1 MKKSFLAILLLVA
14 SIVLQAQEAA
24 KPAGSSSSV
33 PAVPD
38 YVPQDA
44 MRYTVLLSGNKAGT
58 EAVWKTSD
66 GKVHTFSQYNDRGR
80 GPKLDGEYVLDEQG
94 LPTSTHITGND
105 YLKSPVEETF
115 TYNGKVARWKN
126 KSESG
131 ESTGENRFYASLYGS
146 NEEFAMIAR
155 ALLAHGNR
163 LKILPAGELRLD
175 KLRAEEVEIGGKK
188 QALTLYAITGLGFT
202 PVKAWFDSDN
212 NFFAAP
218 GTWFAEARE
227 GAESVLPRLLAIN
240 QEVDKARGLELA
252 KKLTASPTG
261 TVAITHVNLFD
272 SESARLIPDQTVT
285 FSGNKIV
292 AVGNNAN
299 TQGAQ
304 VIDGR
309 GKTLLPGLWDM
320 HAHVGDTDG
329 LLNIASGV
337 TTVRDLANDVDEL
350 LARRKRIENG
360 EEIGTRIV
368 MAGFLDG
375 PGPFQG
381 PTKAL
386 VSTPDEVRTWV
397 KKYHDLGYVQIKVYS
412 SIKPELVPVI
422 VEEAH
427 KNGMRVSGHI
437 PAGMIAEQ
445 AIRAGFDE
453 MQHMNFVFLNFMPD
467 VKETRNPSRFIEP
480 AKRSAGIDVN
490 SKPVK
495 DFIALLQE
503 HKTVID
509 PTLVAFEGM
518 ITARNGSPDPS
529 FASIID
535 RLPSNVRRGFL
546 TGGLPIADDATGK
559 TYRASF
565 ENWKR
570 MTKTLF
576 DNGIT
581 LVAGTDSLPGF
592 AYHRELELYSQAG
605 IPNNKVLQLATIGA
619 ARVMKKDAESGSI
632 AAGKLADMVLVEGDP
647 TKNIS
652 DIRRVR
658 TTIKDGKIYDS
669 AALLRE
675 LGVQP
680 AP

>member
-1 MKKSFLAILLLVA
+1 MSKPFLAILLLIA
-14 SIVLQAQEAA
+14 TISLPAQEPA
-24 KPAGSSSSV
+24 KPAEPSNV
-33 PAVPD
+33 PPVPD
-38 YVPQDA
+38 YVPKDA
-44 MRYTVLLSGNKAGT
+44 MRYTLLLSGNKAGM

-66 GKVHTFSQYNDRGR
+66 AKIHTFSQYNDRGR
-80 GPKLDGEYVLDEQG
+80 GPKLDGEYVLDKHG
-94 LPTSTHITGND
+94 LPKSMHITGND
-105 YLKSPVEETF
+105 YLKSPVEEIF
-115 TYNGKVARWKN
+115 TYDGKVARWKN

-146 NEEFAMIAR
+146 NEEFAMIVR
-155 ALLAHGNR
+155 ALLAHSNT

-175 KLRAEEVEIGGKK
+175 RLRTEEVEVAGKK
-188 QALTLYAITGLGFT
+188 QVLALYAITGLGFT
-202 PVKAWFDSDN
+202 PVRAWFDSDN

-227 GAESVLPRLLAIN
+227 GAEAVLPRLLEIDQA
-240 QEVDKARGLELA
+240 VDKARGLELA
-252 KKLTASPTG
+252 KKLTQSPSG

-272 SESARLIPDQTVT
+272 AENARIIPDQTVT
-285 FSGNKIV
+285 FSGNKITS
-292 AVGNNAN
+292 VGKAAN

-304 VIDGR
+304 IIDGR

-320 HAHVGDTDG
+320 HAHVGATDG
-329 LLNIASGV
+329 VLNIASGV

-360 EEIGTRIV
+360 EEIGTRIIL
-368 MAGFLDG
+368 AGILDG

-386 VSTPDEVRTWV
+386 VDTPEEVRAWV

-412 SIKPELVPVI
+412 SIKPELVPLI

-480 AKRSAGIDVN
+480 AKRSAGIDVD
-490 SKPVK
+490 SKQVK
-495 DFIALLQE
+495 EFIGLLQE

-518 ITARNGSPDPS
+518 ITARSGSPDPS
-529 FASIID
+529 FASIIN
-535 RLPSNVRRGFL
+535 RLPSNVRRGYL
-546 TGGLPIADDATGK
+546 IGGLPVADDATDK

-570 MTKTLF
+570 MTKMLF
-576 DNGIT
+576 DSGIT

-669 AALLRE
+669 AALFHE

-680 AP
+680 AR

>member
-1 MKKSFLAILLLVA
+1 MKKSLFAVLLSIAFIPLA
-14 SIVLQAQEAA
+14 AQEAA
-24 KPAGSSSSV
+24 KPAEASNV

-38 YVPQDA
+38 YVPKDA
-44 MRYTVLLSGNKAGT
+44 LRYSVILSGNKAGT
-58 EAVWKTSD
+58 EAVWKTAD
-66 GKVHTFSQYNDRGR
+66 GKIHTLSQYNDRGR

-94 LPTSTHITGND
+94 LPKTMRIAGND
-105 YLKSPVEETF
+105 YLKSPVEETY
-115 TYNGKVARWKN
+115 TYDGNVARWKN
-126 KSESG
+126 KSEAG
-131 ESTGENRFYASLYGS
+131 ESTGANRFYASLYGS
-146 NEEFAMIAR
+146 NEEFAMLVR
-155 ALLAHGNR
+155 ALLAHSNT
-163 LKILPAGELRLD
+163 LKILPAGEVRLD
-175 KLRAEEVEIGGKK
+175 RIRAEEVEIGGKK
-188 QALTLYAITGLGFT
+188 KVLTLYSINGLGFT
-202 PVKAWFDSDN
+202 PVRAWFDEDN

-218 GTWFAEARE
+218 GSWFAEARE
-227 GAESVLPRLLAIN
+227 GAESVLPRLLVID
-240 QEVDKARGLELA
+240 QEIEKARSLELA
-252 KKLTASPTG
+252 KKLAQTPKGS
-261 TVAITHVNLFD
+261 VAITHVNLFD
-272 SESARLIPDQTVT
+272 SENARIIPDQTVT

-292 AVGNNAN
+292 AVGKNAS

-304 VIDGR
+304 IIDGR

-320 HAHVGDTDG
+320 HAHVGPLDG
-329 LLNIASGV
+329 LLNVASGV
-337 TTVRDLANDVDEL
+337 TTVRDLANDIDEL

-360 EEIGTRIV
+360 DEIGTRIIL
-368 MAGFLDG
+368 AGILDG

-386 VSTPDEVRTWV
+386 VATPEEVRTWV

-467 VKETRNPSRFIEP
+467 VKETRTPARFIEP

-490 SKPVK
+490 SKQVK
-495 DFIALLQE
+495 DFIALLKE

-546 TGGLPIADDATGK
+546 TGGLPVEDAATDK

-576 DNGIT
+576 DNGVT
-581 LVAGTDSLPGF
+581 LVAGTDSLAGF

-619 ARVMKKDAESGSI
+619 ARVMKRDAEFGSI
-632 AAGKLADMVLVEGDP
+632 SAGRFADMVLIEGDP

-658 TTIKDGKIYDS
+658 TTIKDGRIYDA

>member
-1 MKKSFLAILLLVA
+1 
-14 SIVLQAQEAA
+14 
-24 KPAGSSSSV
+24 
-33 PAVPD
+33 
-38 YVPQDA
+38 VPQDA
-44 MRYTVLLSGNKAGT
+44 LRYSLLLSGNKAGD
-58 EAVWKTSD
+58 EAVWKAPD

-80 GPKLDGEYVLDEQG
+80 GPKLDGEYVLDEHG
-94 LPTSTHITGND
+94 LPKTVVIKGND
-105 YLKSPVEETF
+105 YLKNPVEETF
-115 TYNGKVARWKN
+115 SYDGKVARWKN

-131 ESTGENRFYASLYGS
+131 EHTGDNLFYASLYGS
-146 NEEFAMIAR
+146 NEEFAMLVR
-155 ALLAHGNR
+155 ALLAHGGR
-163 LKILPAGELRLD
+163 LNILPAGELRLD
-175 KLRAEEVEIGGKK
+175 KLRSEEVEIAGKK
-188 QALTLYAITGLGFT
+188 QVLTLYSITGLGFT
-202 PVKAWFDSDN
+202 PVRAWFDSDA
-212 NFFAAP
+212 NFFAVP
-218 GTWFAEARE
+218 GSWFAEVRE
-227 GAESVLPRLLAIN
+227 GAEAILPRLLAID
-240 QEVDKARGLELA
+240 QEVDKARGLQLA
-252 KKLTASPTG
+252 KKLTQSPAG
-261 TVAITHVNLFD
+261 TVAIAHVNLFD
-272 SESARLIPDQTVT
+272 AENARIIPDQTVT

-292 AVGNNAN
+292 AVGKNVN

-320 HAHVGDTDG
+320 HAHVGGIDG

-360 EEIGTRIV
+360 QEIGTRIIL
-368 MAGFLDG
+368 AGFLDG

-386 VSTPDEVRTWV
+386 VATPDEVRTWV

-453 MQHMNFVFLNFMPD
+453 MQHMNFVFLDFMPD

-480 AKRSAGIDVN
+480 AKRSAGIDVD
-490 SKPVK
+490 SKQVK
-495 DFIALLQE
+495 DFIALLKE

-518 ITARNGSPDPS
+518 ITGRPGKPDPS
-529 FASIID
+529 FATIID

-546 TGGLPIADDATGK
+546 TGGLPVSDDATDK

-581 LVAGTDSLPGF
+581 LVAGTDSLAGF

-605 IPNNKVLQLATIGA
+605 IPNNKVVQLATIGA

-632 AAGKLADMVLVEGDP
+632 AAGKLADMVLVDGDP
-647 TKNIS
+647 TRNIS

-658 TTIKDGKIYDS
+658 TTIKDGKLYDS

-680 AP
+680 MP

>member
-1 MKKSFLAILLLVA
+1 MKKLLLAILLLLA
-14 SIVLQAQEAA
+14 SIPLAAQQAP
-24 KPAGSSSSV
+24 KPAESSNV
-33 PAVPD
+33 PPVPD

-44 MRYTVLLSGNKAGT
+44 LRYSVLISGSKAGT
-58 EAVWKTSD
+58 EAVWKTAD
-66 GKVHTFSQYNDRGR
+66 GKIHTLSQYNDRGR
-80 GPKLDGEYVLDEQG
+80 GPKLEGEYVLDEQG
-94 LPTSTHITGND
+94 LPKTVRIAGND
-105 YLKSPVEETF
+105 YLKSPVEET
-115 TYNGKVARWKN
+115 YIYDGNVAQWKN
-126 KSESG
+126 KSEAG
-131 ESTGENRFYASLYGS
+131 ESAGANRFYASLYGS
-146 NEEFAMIAR
+146 NEEFAMLVR

-163 LKILPAGELRLD
+163 LKILPAGEVRLD
-175 KLRAEEVEIGGKK
+175 RLRAEEVEIGGKK
-188 QALTLYAITGLGFT
+188 QVLTLYSVTGLGFT
-202 PVKAWFDSDN
+202 PVRAWFDEEN

-218 GTWFAEARE
+218 GSWFSEARE
-227 GAESVLPRLLAIN
+227 GAESVLPRLLLID
-240 QEVDKARGLELA
+240 QDIEKARGLELA
-252 KKLTASPTG
+252 KKLAQTPTG
-261 TVAITHVNLFD
+261 TVAIMHVNLFD
-272 SESARLIPDQTVT
+272 SENARIIPDQTVT

-292 AVGNNAN
+292 AVGKNAN
-299 TQGAQ
+299 IQGAQ
-304 VIDGR
+304 IIDGR

-320 HAHVGDTDG
+320 HAHVQPLDG

-337 TTVRDLANDVDEL
+337 TTVRDLANDIDEL

-360 EEIGTRIV
+360 DEIGTRIIL
-368 MAGFLDG
+368 AGILDG

-386 VSTPDEVRTWV
+386 VATPEEVRTWV

-467 VKETRNPSRFIEP
+467 VKETRTPARFIEP

-490 SKPVK
+490 SKQVK
-495 DFIALLQE
+495 DFIALLKE
-503 HKTVID
+503 HKTVLD

-529 FASIID
+529 FATIIN
-535 RLPSNVRRGFL
+535 RLPANVRRGFL
-546 TGGLPIADDATGK
+546 TGGLPVEDATTDK

-565 ENWKR
+565 DNWKR

-576 DNGIT
+576 DNGVP
-581 LVAGTDSLPGF
+581 LVAGTDSLAGF

-619 ARVMKKDAESGSI
+619 ARVMKRDAEFGSI
-632 AAGKLADMVLVEGDP
+632 AAGKFADMVLVEGDP

-658 TTIKDGKIYDS
+658 TTIKDGRIYDA